1 MRKFL
6 PLFAL
11 GIVCACQQQVTVP
24 TAPELIANRQLLTA
38 WQEKC
43 NSGEYS
49 RLAPARK
56 SELCSTTQEATISVA
71 EIAAGKKATDFF
83 DANTKRR

>member
-6 PLFAL
+6 PLLAL
-11 GIVCACQQQVTVP
+11 GLVCACQQQIMVP
-24 TAPELIANRQLLTA
+24 TAAELIANRQLLSDWRA
-38 WQEKC
+38 KC
-43 NSGEYS
+43 NTGEYS
-49 RLAPARK
+49 RLAAARK

-71 EIAAGKKATDFF
+71 EIEAGKKASDFF

>member
-6 PLFAL
+6 PLLAL
-11 GIVCACQQQVTVP
+11 GLVCACQQQVTVP
-24 TAPELIANRQLLTA
+24 TASELIANRPLLTEWRA
-38 WQEKC
+38 KC
-43 NSGEYS
+43 DTGEYS

-71 EIAAGKKATDFF
+71 EIEAGKKASDFF